1 MTVSSERM
9 DKHVEGGESLAQVT
23 LHITGMT
30 CAHCQSAVTKAL
42 SELDGVDQV
51 AVDLDKG
58 TAEVTYDSSKVNRE
72 KMKEAVEEQGYDVA

>member
-30 CAHCQSAVTKAL
+30 CDHCQSAVTKAL